1 MEARIVRGVCVDDED
16 GESRSVAPVEEVEGN
31 CTVWSMETPKNGTQ
45 GGMRRLRKECEGR
58 GKSAKAEER
67 V

>member
-31 CTVWSMETPKNGTQ
+31 CTVW
-45 GGMRRLRKECEGR
+45 RLRKTGLRGECEG
-58 GKSAKAEER
+58 
-67 V
+67 